1 MAKDDAAERAAV
13 EASRALSPE
22 RWQAEARDTLARA
35 RKLREEVR
43 EDLSLKRWGTD
54 DMQMDRYNV
63 LASKTAWLFADDE
76 AIRKRLIKLP
86 DAMMQSYGTFFNPRF
101 MPPDLPATRIEGRLT
116 ILIELL
122 EMALGETAD
131 EASARL
137 NRLRKPVR
145 REARA
150 RVFISHSGES
160 AAFHRLLRF
169 LWSLGVEPVVAEWLP
184 FSGRLVP
191 EHVRA
196 TMDSCECAIVL
207 ATGSDEV
214 GERKQPGRGVL
225 IETGILQERFGE
237 RVIYL
242 VEEGAQLGPM
252 ADGFARESFTQ
263 DNLERAFER
272 IVVELKAHDLI

>member
-1 MAKDDAAERAAV
+1 MTDDDAAKQEARA
-13 EASRALSPE
+13 ASRALSEGE
-22 RWQAEARDTLARA
+22 RRRMARDILNRA
-35 RKLREEVR
+35 RQLRDEVR
-43 EDLSLKRWGTD
+43 QDLSLQRWGAD
-54 DMQMDRYNV
+54 DLQMERYNRFARV
-63 LASKTAWLFADDE
+63 TAWLYADNPAVGDG
-76 AIRKRLIKLP
+76 LIVLP
-86 DAMMQSYGTFFNPRF
+86 DAMLQSYGTLTPINK
-101 MPPDLPATRIEGRLT
+101 MPSDLPARRIEGRLT
-116 ILIELL
+116 VLIERL
-122 EMALGETAD
+122 EMILGEAADAATAGLKTV
-131 EASARL
+131 AAGGNPQAR
-137 NRLRKPVR
+137 R
-145 REARA
+145 

-160 AAFHRLLRF
+160 TAFHRLLRF

-196 TMDSCECAIVL
+196 TMDSCECALVL

-272 IVVELKAHDLI
+272 IVVELKAHSLI